1 MKKTIAFLLALLML
15 LTLAGAAL
23 ASSVPMDKEDQMV
36 GLVKSFLE
44 ENEFPYEYDDYT
56 FTVPFAVENSMEYV
70 YMTVYIYDDMLAV
83 SADAPVQ
90 GTGDIFEKM
99 AVFTTLANN
108 EIYYAQFR
116 VELDEDNVY
125 VSCRSCN
132 LWRTLFPGRTSCFTC
147 SPCRKAIWR
156 TTATAS
162 WRCSTAAIP
171 TRRLKPVRRRWMR
184 NDEQHESISD
194 CKGLRQKKN
203 GSPRCA
209 GLRHLRGSDRILDG
223 QDVFAGENAGRRDGY
238 SHIRRAR
245 DAGLSHPSPRIPQS
259 LRAPH
264 RGRAAPADGGE
275 PDL

>member
-1 MKKTIAFLLALLML
+1 MKKTIAFLLIAL
-15 LTLAGAAL
+15 LTLSFSTAL
-23 ASSVPMDKEDQMV
+23 ADSAPKSKEDQMV
-36 GLVKSFLE
+36 GLVKGFLE

-90 GTGDIFEKM
+90 GTGDVFEKM
-99 AVFTTLANN
+99 AVFAALANN

-116 VELDEDNVY
+116 VELDADKVY

-132 LWRTLFPGRTSCFTC
+132 LVEDVIPGETNCFTC
-147 SPCRKAIWR
+147 SPCRRAIWR

-245 DAGLSHPSPRIPQS
+245 DADLSHSSPRIPQG

-264 RGRAAPADGGE
+264 RGSAAPADGGE

>member
-1 MKKTIAFLLALLML
+1 MKKTIAFLLIAL
-15 LTLAGAAL
+15 LTLSFSTAL
-23 ASSVPMDKEDQMV
+23 ADSAPKSKEDQMV
-36 GLVKSFLE
+36 GLVKGFLE

-90 GTGDIFEKM
+90 GTGDVFEKM
-99 AVFTTLANN
+99 AVFAALANN

-116 VELDEDNVY
+116 VELDADKVY

-132 LWRTLFPGRTSCFTC
+132 LVETLSPEKTNYFIC
-147 SPCRKAIWR
+147 SPCRRAIWR

-245 DAGLSHPSPRIPQS
+245 DADLSHSSPRIPQG

-264 RGRAAPADGGE
+264 RGSAAPADGGE